1 MLGLAK
7 TFVQVF
13 PQYLTE
19 KPELMFWPT
28 RVQRWCLERTHT
40 KVLTVV
46 GKTVVYFFLLFSTLN
61 ISILWVFFN

>member
-19 KPELMFWPT
+19 KPELMFWPI

-46 GKTVVYFFLLFSTLN
+46 DKTVVSFFLLALHSEYFYSM
-61 ISILWVFFN
+61 VFFN